1 MIRVILDFGSS
12 RLKTFLAEIVLIK
25 NMRSL
30 LAILL
35 VQLSLIIGDQ
45 IWSIILVMWKFTSA
59 VMYHVIWNIALST
72 LVMLFIVT
80 Y

>member
-12 RLKTFLAEIVLIK
+12 RLKTFLAEIVLI
-25 NMRSL
+25 NNICSL

-45 IWSIILVMWKFTSA
+45 IRSIILVM
-59 VMYHVIWNIALST
+59 
-72 LVMLFIVT
+72 
-80 Y
+80 